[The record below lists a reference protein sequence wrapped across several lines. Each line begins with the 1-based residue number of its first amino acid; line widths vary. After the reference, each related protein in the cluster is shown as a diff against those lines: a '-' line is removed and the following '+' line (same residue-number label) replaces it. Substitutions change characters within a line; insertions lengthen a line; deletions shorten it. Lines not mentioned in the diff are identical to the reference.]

1 MTCRALPT
9 LAAACL
15 VLALTG
21 AVAWAQDVV
30 RVRGTISS
38 VNGDT
43 IEVNS
48 REGTALKI
56 KIAPNPSVSAIINA
70 SLSDIKAGS
79 YIGIAGTPQPDGSQ
93 RALEV
98 HIFPES
104 MRGLAEGFR
113 PWDLLP
119 QSTMTNATVES
130 IVAAVD
136 GHKVVL
142 KYKGGDQT
150 ILIPEGV
157 PIVAFAPGEASEIK
171 PGTAIF
177 IAGASKQPDGTLQ
190 AQRVT
195 VGRGVTPPL

>member
-56 KIAPNPSVSAIINA
+56 KIAPNPSVSAIIQA

-150 ILIPEGV
+150 IYP
-157 PIVAFAPGEASEIK
+157 
-171 PGTAIF
+171 
-177 IAGASKQPDGTLQ
+177 
-190 AQRVT
+190 
-195 VGRGVTPPL
+195 